1 MTARPTS
8 IDAGPHTKDAGF
20 YGPDSVTWRVASHPG
35 FALVGTAAAS
45 LQMLLPPV
53 MHMIDQ
59 ASTFREHPEIR
70 AQRTGEFGVTVMFG
84 DTDAADRA
92 GELLRRIHR
101 ACVATDPATGQT
113 YHADEPELLQ
123 WVNNTITWIGLRAQA
138 TYGPS
143 LTPDERDRF
152 VVEQRTMARMVGLDP
167 STVPGTVAEL
177 DDYVDGMRPRLAFGT
192 DTIWFRDLLL
202 RPPVSFTPDGMLK
215 NLMTDA
221 AVGLLGAKHRELYG
235 LRWPTWKRLAV
246 ESAVKLA
253 IAPLANTTVESRLP
267 ALRQFVDEH
276 AFGARRKV
284 DPTMGHADSADTEPT
299 ESAA

>member
-1 MTARPTS
+1 
-8 IDAGPHTKDAGF
+8 
-20 YGPDSVTWRVASHPG
+20 
-35 FALVGTAAAS
+35 
-45 LQMLLPPV
+45 
-53 MHMIDQ
+53 MIDQ

-84 DTDAADRA
+84 DTESAEQA
-92 GELLRRIHR
+92 GALLRRIHH
-101 ACVATDPATGQT
+101 ACTATDPATGAT

-143 LTPDERDRF
+143 LTPAERDQF
-152 VVEQRTMARMVGLDP
+152 VVEQHTMARLVGLDESMVP
-167 STVPGTVAEL
+167 STVGEL
-177 DDYVDGMRPRLAFGT
+177 DDYVDSMRPRLAFGT

-202 RPPVSFTPDGMLK
+202 RPPVSFTPDRMFK

-221 AVGLLGAKHRELYG
+221 AIGLLGAEHRELYG
-235 LRWPTWKRLAV
+235 LRGSGWKRLAV
-246 ESAVKLA
+246 ETAVKLA
-253 IAPLANTTVESRLP
+253 LAPAANTTVESRLP

-276 AFGARRKV
+276 AFGAPRRKV
-284 DPTMGHADSADTEPT
+284 DPTMGHPDADEADRA